1 MTMRCRVGMV
11 VGPALAWRP
20 AGYDRW
26 VAWHYA
32 GAWLVKRTCLVWLA
46 LRHMADRCSGQLSRY
61 ARHGD
66 LSRSGALQ
74 RRMSYG
80 MWLARAHVAR
90 VVGYGGWCLEYPNR
104 LAPLTQKKVLVV

>member
-1 MTMRCRVGMV
+1 MV

-46 LRHMADRCSGQLSRY
+46 LSHPDFCFRIYKLFNK
-61 ARHGD
+61 
-66 LSRSGALQ
+66 LL
-74 RRMSYG
+74 
-80 MWLARAHVAR
+80 
-90 VVGYGGWCLEYPNR
+90 LEFILN
-104 LAPLTQKKVLVV
+104 VH